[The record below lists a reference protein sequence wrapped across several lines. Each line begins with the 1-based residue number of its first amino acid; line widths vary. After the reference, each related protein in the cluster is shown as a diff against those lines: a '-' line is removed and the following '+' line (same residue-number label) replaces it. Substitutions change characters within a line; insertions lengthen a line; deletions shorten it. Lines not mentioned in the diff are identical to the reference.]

1 MCARVCVCT
10 CGNNTWWDREFSVS
24 LSLMANFIR
33 YLFLVER
40 KCGAHLQS
48 RCSDLFRR
56 RQTVFGHSVR
66 YTCIPLTHLSMLQA
80 QKKNKKLG
88 SKSSVSS
95 LRLSVFSLLSHLSI
109 SLSLSLME
117 EEGNG
122 EGEGRCL
129 MMLSL
134 TVSIQQAAKGWQQH
148 YKDWETIMREKFV
161 CSVILVLFIYYHSIY

>member
-1 MCARVCVCT
+1 MELICSPDVQISSGGGRQ
-10 CGNNTWWDREFSVS
+10 S
-24 LSLMANFIR
+24 LAI
-33 YLFLVER
+33 
-40 KCGAHLQS
+40 QS
-48 RCSDLFRR
+48 GIPVFHSHTSQCFR
-56 RQTVFGHSVR
+56 HK
-66 YTCIPLTHLSMLQA
+66 
-80 QKKNKKLG
+80 KKNKKLG

-134 TVSIQQAAKGWQQH
+134 TVSIQQAAKG
-148 YKDWETIMREKFV
+148 
-161 CSVILVLFIYYHSIY
+161 